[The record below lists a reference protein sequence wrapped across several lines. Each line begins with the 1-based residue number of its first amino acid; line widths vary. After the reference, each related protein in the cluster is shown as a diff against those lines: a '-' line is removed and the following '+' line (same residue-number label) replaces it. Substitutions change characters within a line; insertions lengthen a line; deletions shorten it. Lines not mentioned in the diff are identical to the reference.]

1 MDIQIKTLPEMTGIT
16 GTSRAAIEKSIGKA
30 VDARVRFNGLLRNA
44 SERTISPWIAVLDA
58 YCQL

>member
-1 MDIQIKTLPEMTGIT
+1 MTGIT

-30 VDARVRFNGLLRNA
+30 VDARVRFTGLLRNA
-44 SERTISPWIAVLDA
+44 SERTISSWIAVLDA